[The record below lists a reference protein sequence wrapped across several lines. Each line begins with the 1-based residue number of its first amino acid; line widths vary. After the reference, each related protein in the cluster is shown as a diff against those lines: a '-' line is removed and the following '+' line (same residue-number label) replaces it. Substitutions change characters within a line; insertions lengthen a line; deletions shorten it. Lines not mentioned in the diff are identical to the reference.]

1 MNMKKIWENPLAGSL
16 TNQERVSTPEMLIGY
31 LIGPF
36 GAMLSSGIFTSFL
49 QAYLG
54 DVLGL
59 SAGFLSALQL
69 VSTVFIVAANLI
81 VGQLIERTHTN
92 GWQSPPLGAAVR
104 TDAVCCERTD
114 VHCTLSGNRALHLDC
129 DCL

>member
-1 MNMKKIWENPLAGSL
+1 MKKIWENPLAGSL

-59 SAGFLSALQL
+59 SALPVGTAAGINGFYCGGES
-69 VSTVFIVAANLI
+69 
-81 VGQLIERTHTN
+81 
-92 GWQSPPLGAAVR
+92 
-104 TDAVCCERTD
+104 
-114 VHCTLSGNRALHLDC
+114 HCGTAH
-129 DCL
+129 